1 MADLNPQ
8 NYVVTNPVRECGANL
23 KVSGITLPT
32 YTYLSNKL
40 VPNCNVYLEIS
51 WVYAMPEPAV
61 VIPKVHA
68 HPYEQITML
77 MGSDPTRPEYLGGEV
92 ESTFDGHVKTIN
104 KSNCIFIPKNIEHG
118 HLTWKKFERPHM
130 MMSLMLG
137 TGEFWQAN
145 PGALNENK

>member
-1 MADLNPQ
+1 MAGLDAK
-8 NYVVTNPVRECGANL
+8 NYMVTNPVRECGANL
-23 KVSGITLPT
+23 NVKGITLPT
-32 YTYLSNKL
+32 FTYLSNQL

-51 WVYAMPEPAV
+51 WVYQMPEPAV

-77 MGSDPTRPEYLGGEV
+77 MGSDPSRPEYLGGEV
-92 ESTFDGHVKTIN
+92 ESTFDGHAHTIN
-104 KSNCIFIPKNIEHG
+104 KSNVIFIPKNVEHG

-137 TGEFWQAN
+137 TGSFWQAN
-145 PGALNENK
+145 PGALNEQK